1 MDRRSLWRDRRFV
14 ASAVSPGL
22 VVLGIV
28 ISAWALANIFA
39 GSAPVIGS
47 TTPVTPALRTLRDA
61 SISALTSSTPTVS
74 ADASS
79 ATSPQQLVYPLD
91 PATGEI
97 FATLTIPALGQSF
110 PVIEGTGT
118 NELKRG
124 VGHLVQTA
132 MPGEA
137 DNCIISGHRDT
148 VFTRL
153 GELKK
158 GDLLVVESATGTYT
172 YKISR
177 IRIVHKDDRT
187 VVVPTD
193 HAVLTVSTCYPFR
206 YVGSAPDR
214 YVLIADLV
222 AGP

>member
-1 MDRRSLWRDRRFV
+1 MDSRRLRRNRRFLV
-14 ASAVSPGL
+14 RKVSLGL
-22 VVLGIV
+22 VILGIAIAV
-28 ISAWALANIFA
+28 WALSNVLA
-39 GSAPVIGS
+39 GSETAIRS
-47 TTPVTPALRTLRDA
+47 TSSVTPT
-61 SISALTSSTPTVS
+61 SGGTSSSPTGS
-74 ADASS
+74 AEASRVQG
-79 ATSPQQLVYPLD
+79 PQRPVYPLD
-91 PATGEI
+91 PAKGEM

-110 PVIEGTGT
+110 PVIEGTGVK
-118 NELKRG
+118 ELKRG

-137 DNCIISGHRDT
+137 DNCIVSGHRDT

-158 GDLLVVESATGTYT
+158 GDLLVVEAATGKHT

-177 IRIVHKDDRT
+177 IRIVHKNDRT
-187 VVVPTD
+187 VVVPTE

-222 AGP
+222 AGQ

>member
-1 MDRRSLWRDRRFV
+1 MDSRRLRRNRRFFV
-14 ASAVSPGL
+14 RKVSLGL
-22 VVLGIV
+22 VILGIAIAV
-28 ISAWALANIFA
+28 WALSNVFP
-39 GSAPVIGS
+39 GSEAPIQS
-47 TTPVTPALRTLRDA
+47 ASSVTPTSGA
-61 SISALTSSTPTVS
+61 TSSNPTGS
-74 ADASS
+74 PDT
-79 ATSPQQLVYPLD
+79 TSVQGPQQLVYPLD
-91 PATGEI
+91 PAKGDI

-118 NELKRG
+118 KELKRG

-137 DNCIISGHRDT
+137 DNCIVSGHRDT

-158 GDLLVVESATGTYT
+158 GDLLVVAAATGKYT

-222 AGP
+222 AGQ

>member
-1 MDRRSLWRDRRFV
+1 
-14 ASAVSPGL
+14 
-22 VVLGIV
+22 
-28 ISAWALANIFA
+28 
-39 GSAPVIGS
+39 
-47 TTPVTPALRTLRDA
+47 LRDA

>member
-1 MDRRSLWRDRRFV
+1 M
-14 ASAVSPGL
+14 
-22 VVLGIV
+22 VLGIV
-28 ISAWALANIFA
+28 ASAWALANILIGFA
-39 GSAPVIGS
+39 PLAPVTGTSRDAPVTGAASSAP
-47 TTPVTPALRTLRDA
+47 AA
-61 SISALTSSTPTVS
+61 S
-74 ADASS
+74 ADASV
-79 ATSPQQLVYPLD
+79 ATDPQQLVYPLD
-91 PATGEI
+91 PATGEV
-97 FATLTIPALGQSF
+97 FATLTIPALDQSF
-110 PVIEGTGT
+110 PVIEGTGAD
-118 NELKRG
+118 ELKRG

-153 GELKK
+153 GEVKK
-158 GDLLVVESATGTYT
+158 GDLLVMETATGTYT
-172 YKISR
+172 YKVSR

-193 HAVLTVSTCYPFR
+193 HAVLTVSTCYPFQ

-222 AGP
+222 AEQQ